1 MEGVGLGM
9 GVGRLE
15 LAADLVEGL
24 GDEGGL
30 ADELQ
35 AEAFDHVVQ
44 IALEE
49 SIHEGRS
56 APRHLCS
63 QKKQPQPTGLLAFLI
78 EF

>member
-1 MEGVGLGM
+1 MEGGGLGM
-9 GVGRLE
+9 GVGGLK
-15 LAADLVEGL
+15 LAADLVKGL

-35 AEAFDHVVQ
+35 AEAFDHVIQ
-44 IALEE
+44 SALEE

-56 APRHLCS
+56 APRHLS
-63 QKKQPQPTGLLAFLI
+63 KQPQPTGLLAFLI